1 MHTRL
6 FRIASRSY
14 LTGVA
19 LWAALFALVAD
30 RPWWMFI
37 ATSFGPWLFA
47 PVPLLLILAWKRDRR
62 SWWGA
67 LGLAGLALCL
77 WGPLFLPRSSREE
90 APPAGGSR
98 LTVLS
103 FNVLYAN
110 KRLDQIPDLLAASGA
125 DVIVLQE
132 LRPDSARFL
141 RQALAD
147 IYPYSV
153 VDEEQQ
159 ELRPGILSK
168 YPLTDAASPPELGW
182 GVCTAR
188 LWLDGHPVRLVGV
201 HYPVSFLR
209 RIKGR
214 SAIRLVEDTVVGR
227 EEQATAL
234 LRFLRQHSEP
244 AVVAGDFNS
253 TPLSGLHR
261 ILTEGGL
268 RDSWKEAGFGFGHTW
283 SPEQPLPFARID
295 YVWVTPHWTVAA
307 AEVRPWDGGSD
318 HRGVRVE
325 LRLSERSPE
334 LARSPQS
341 PGNGAARRSSAPS
354 SFPGPPG
361 AARESPRALR

>member
-1 MHTRL
+1 MNVKL
-6 FRIASRSY
+6 FRILSRSY
-14 LTGVA
+14 VLGVA
-19 LWAALFALVAD
+19 LWAVLFVLVAD

-47 PVPLLLILAWKRDRR
+47 PVPVLLILAWKRDRR

-77 WGPLFLPRSSREE
+77 WGPLFLPRSSPEGD
-90 APPAGGSR
+90 PPAGGSR

-110 KRLDQIPDLLAASGA
+110 QRLDQVPALLADSGA
-125 DVIVLQE
+125 DVIFLQE
-132 LRPDSARFL
+132 LRPDSAGFL

-182 GVCTAR
+182 AVCTAR
-188 LWLDGHPVRLVGV
+188 LWLDGQPVRLVGV
-201 HYPVSFLR
+201 HYPVSFLG

-214 SAIRLVEDTVVGR
+214 SAIRLVQDTVARR
-227 EEQATAL
+227 EEQASAL

-253 TPLSGLHR
+253 TPLSGFHR

-334 LARSPQS
+334 LARSPQP

-354 SFPGPPG
+354 SSPEPPG

>member
-1 MHTRL
+1 M
-6 FRIASRSY
+6 
-14 LTGVA
+14 
-19 LWAALFALVAD
+19 
-30 RPWWMFI
+30 
-37 ATSFGPWLFA
+37 
-47 PVPLLLILAWKRDRR
+47 
-62 SWWGA
+62 
-67 LGLAGLALCL
+67 
-77 WGPLFLPRSSREE
+77 
-90 APPAGGSR
+90 
-98 LTVLS
+98 
-103 FNVLYAN
+103 
-110 KRLDQIPDLLAASGA
+110 
-125 DVIVLQE
+125 
-132 LRPDSARFL
+132 
-141 RQALAD
+141 
-147 IYPYSV
+147 

-214 SAIRLVEDTVVGR
+214 SAMRLVEDTVVRR

-268 RDSWKEAGFGFGHTW
+268 RDSWQEAGFGFGHTW
-283 SPEQPLPFARID
+283 GKKGQPLLVARID
-295 YVWVTPHWTVAA
+295 YVWVTRHWTVAA

-334 LARSPQS
+334 LARSPRH
-341 PGNGAARRSSAPS
+341 AADRRSSAPS
-354 SFPGPPG
+354 RSPEPPG
-361 AARESPRALR
+361 AAPESPRAHR